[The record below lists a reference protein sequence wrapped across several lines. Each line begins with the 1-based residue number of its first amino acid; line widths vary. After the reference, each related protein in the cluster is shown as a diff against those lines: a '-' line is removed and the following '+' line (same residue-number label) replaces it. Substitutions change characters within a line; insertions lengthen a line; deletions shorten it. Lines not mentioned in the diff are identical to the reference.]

1 MKSTLSLSLL
11 CIKSFV
17 RSNRISLFATT
28 QINNSWDRDLMWT
41 TARGGRGGG
50 GGGGRGR
57 GGGGRFDR
65 SGGRG
70 GRGGRGRGR
79 ERQFNEFGHD
89 YSQVGG
95 PIDTSVCTLSENEI
109 HSMIRERM
117 ECKFARDFRVA
128 DQIEQELTQ
137 AGVNVHDGFKEWRA
151 DGEGWRRSNRDNF
164 NDGPR
169 TPKIYQQ
176 RGPGKGL
183 TDEQIDEINALVAER
198 SECKAEANY
207 ARADEVF
214 NELADKY
221 NVNVDDRNGEWSLLS
236 EEYLLSPD
244 TNLVPEEK
252 VQVEIEKKLGER
264 ILARKARNFALA
276 DEIRDELLEEYL
288 VEIDDRSKEW
298 LIMMPEGGR
307 WADDDGDDETNIV
320 SEDEWE
326 SDGSFVE
333 DEEESSNVQA
343 AIDEGALSSM
353 TVPELKE
360 ELRSKGL
367 PVSGRKSELI
377 DRLLNSA

>member
-1 MKSTLSLSLL
+1 
-11 CIKSFV
+11 
-17 RSNRISLFATT
+17 
-28 QINNSWDRDLMWT
+28 MWT

-50 GGGGRGR
+50 GGRGRG

-65 SGGRG
+65 NGGRG
-70 GRGGRGRGR
+70 GRGSGRGRGR

-151 DGEGWRRSNRDNF
+151 DGEGWRRSNRRDDNF

-183 TDEQIDEINALVAER
+183 TGEQIDEINALVAER
-198 SECKAEANY
+198 SECKAETNY
-207 ARADEVF
+207 ARADEIF
-214 NELADKY
+214 NELADRY

-244 TNLVPEEK
+244 TTLVPEEK

-276 DEIRDELLEEYL
+276 DEIRDELEEDYL

-307 WADDDGDDETNIV
+307 WADDDDEEEDETNIV
-320 SEDEWE
+320 SEDEWD
-326 SDGSFVE
+326 SDGSFDE
-333 DEEESSNVQA
+333 DEEEDEDDEGSSNVQA

-360 ELRSKGL
+360 ELRNKGL